1 MVVSNDNPDL
11 GRFGIGHTLCV
22 RCTKSNWGG
31 SARRCNVESCCKP
44 VTKVRRTRDDADFP
58 CYSPLRAPIYAA
70 AGAILTIDEE
80 LNQLEDGV
88 RRLKIEY
95 DIFFGGGAKKPPT
108 DLEWRVQSLLKKYSD
123 GRRLTYGQRFKFSS
137 VQQKFAVYNSLW
149 QQKLRIKE
157 EGYRRPQDALLAIQ
171 GVRQI
176 EDEAPEVIDLS
187 KPEPFRIIC
196 SDVDVD
202 VNKVR
207 ALYDAMA
214 AARKEHKAKG
224 PAGNFESF
232 QQFVKKKTE
241 QLRKE
246 YDSSTVEYAIEVEDG
261 QVRLKAKASSKTK

>member
-1 MVVSNDNPDL
+1 
-11 GRFGIGHTLCV
+11 
-22 RCTKSNWGG
+22 
-31 SARRCNVESCCKP
+31 
-44 VTKVRRTRDDADFP
+44 
-58 CYSPLRAPIYAA
+58 
-70 AGAILTIDEE
+70 LTIDEE
-80 LNQLEDGV
+80 LNQLDDGV

-123 GRRLTYGQRFKFSS
+123 GRRLSFAQRFKFST

-171 GVRQI
+171 GVREF
-176 EDEAPEVIDLS
+176 EDEAPDVIDLTN
-187 KPEPFRIIC
+187 PEPFRITC
-196 SDVDVD
+196 SDVDAE

-214 AARKEHKAKG
+214 AARMEHKAKG
-224 PAGNFESF
+224 PSGNFESF

-246 YDSSTVEYAIEVEDG
+246 YGTSTVEYAVEVEEG
-261 QVRLKAKASSKTK
+261 QVRLKAKASSKAK

>member
-1 MVVSNDNPDL
+1 MSRAANP
-11 GRFGIGHTLCV
+11 
-22 RCTKSNWGG
+22 
-31 SARRCNVESCCKP
+31 P
-44 VTKVRRTRDDADFP
+44 VTKVPATQEAPDFL
-58 CYSPLRAPIYAA
+58 CYIPLQAAIYAA
-70 AGAILTIDEE
+70 SGAILTIDEE

-171 GVRQI
+171 GVRQF
-176 EDEAPEVIDLS
+176 EDEAPELADGR
-187 KPEPFRIIC
+187 PEPFRIVC
-196 SDVDVD
+196 SDVDAE
-202 VNKVR
+202 VNQVK

-214 AARKEHKAKG
+214 AARREHKAKG

-246 YDSSTVEYAIEVEDG
+246 YGSSTVEYAVEVEDG
-261 QVRLKAKASSKTK
+261 QVRLKAKASSKSK

>member
-1 MVVSNDNPDL
+1 M
-11 GRFGIGHTLCV
+11 
-22 RCTKSNWGG
+22 
-31 SARRCNVESCCKP
+31 
-44 VTKVRRTRDDADFP
+44 
-58 CYSPLRAPIYAA
+58 
-70 AGAILTIDEE
+70 TIDEE
-80 LNQLEDGV
+80 LNQLDDGV

-123 GRRLTYGQRFKFSS
+123 GRRLSYGQRFKFSS

-171 GVRQI
+171 GVRQF
-176 EDEAPEVIDLS
+176 EDEAPAVADGR
-187 KPEPFRIIC
+187 PEPFRIVC
-196 SDVDVD
+196 SDVDDEVD
-202 VNKVR
+202 KVK

-214 AARKEHKAKG
+214 AARREHKAKG

-246 YDSSTVEYAIEVEDG
+246 YGSSTVEYAVEVEDG
-261 QVRLKAKASSKTK
+261 QVRLKAKASSKSK